1 MLSNCDAQDAQNM
14 PFHTHPHDPSVDKE
28 YENLTRAWKN
38 ELIDNTP
45 TSPNSNYM
53 RFAWMRLMDHYL
65 DQHWLDSKQM
75 LQCAQAW
82 SARDEIDIAEAV
94 RTMNVLS
101 LKSMQRSLDA
111 RQELLQ
117 AMSDPDI
124 MGFDAPRHTSYNG
137 RFSSVTSS
145 TTSLEVEDNDVH
157 APLLVKHGNVPS
169 EEANTQLSDE
179 AIITTTDEKQEETPE
194 SREAVLEEVS
204 LEDNSEL
211 AGEVKSRRKFYEEE
225 EVNNRIT
232 YDDESHF
239 DSYEYARSIS
249 SSMSSPNLLSST
261 RYGGLASRK
270 YESYYQKLHE
280 NSSWKEMDVNDERSS
295 LISDNNDNSDSI
307 YSHDSDISSPLGSGV
322 QWKSWFVGNDNN
334 HTATG
339 FANEKVETDA
349 SFSDFHPEYK
359 KKQSFLMIRS
369 ESSISAFRPISNNLA
384 PRCQVSQSSEYL
396 VPTSPLILTK
406 SKSFPTKTALNEA
419 TTSSSSSSPPPVP
432 NHKGNSMIRSIVS
445 KKVSLSK
452 FFGNKKS
459 SSPS

>member
-1 MLSNCDAQDAQNM
+1 MLSNYDAQDAQNV

-45 TSPNSNYM
+45 TTPNNEYM

-82 SARDEIDIAEAV
+82 SARDEIDISEAV
-94 RTMNVLS
+94 RTMNILS

-117 AMSDPDI
+117 ALSDPDI
-124 MGFDAPRHTSYNG
+124 MGFDAPQQNSSYNK
-137 RFSSVTSS
+137 RFSSASSS
-145 TTSLEVEDNDVH
+145 TNSLEVEDNDVH
-157 APLLVKHGNVPS
+157 APLLIKHSNKTLG
-169 EEANTQLSDE
+169 ETDTQLSDE
-179 AIITTTDEKQEETPE
+179 AIITTADTKQEEATDGK
-194 SREAVLEEVS
+194 EADLQEVS
-204 LEDNSEL
+204 LEDNAESDE
-211 AGEVKSRRKFYEEE
+211 EVKSRHKYFEEE
-225 EVNNRIT
+225 EEG
-232 YDDESHF
+232 DDSVSHGK
-239 DSYEYARSIS
+239 SYEYARSIS
-249 SSMSSPNLLSST
+249 SSMSSPNLPSST
-261 RYGGLASRK
+261 RYGGLSSRK
-270 YESYYQKLHE
+270 YESYFQKLHE
-280 NSSWKEMDVNDERSS
+280 KSSWKEIDVNNDESS
-295 LISDNNDNSDSI
+295 LLSNDNNNCDSI

-322 QWKSWFVGNDNN
+322 QWKSWFVGNDNSQPDID
-334 HTATG
+334 

-359 KKQSFLMIRS
+359 KQQSYLMVRS

-396 VPTSPLILTK
+396 VPTPLVITK
-406 SKSFPTKTALNEA
+406 SKSFPTKAALNEV
-419 TTSSSSSSPPPVP
+419 TSSSSPPPVP
-432 NHKGNSMIRSIVS
+432 NHKSNFMIRSIVS

-452 FFGNKKS
+452 LFGSKKS
-459 SSPS
+459 SS

>member
-1 MLSNCDAQDAQNM
+1 MLSNCDAQDAQNI

-117 AMSDPDI
+117 AMSDPDL
-124 MGFDAPRHTSYNG
+124 MGFDAPRHTSYND

-157 APLLVKHGNVPS
+157 APLLVKHGNIPS
-169 EEANTQLSDE
+169 EETNAPLFDE
-179 AIITTTDEKQEETPE
+179 AIITTTDEKQEETTD
-194 SREAVLEEVS
+194 SRETALEEIS
-204 LEDNSEL
+204 LEDNSKSS
-211 AGEVKSRRKFYEEE
+211 GEVKSRRNYEEEE
-225 EVNNRIT
+225 EVNNRTT
-232 YDDESHF
+232 YDDDTHF

-261 RYGGLASRK
+261 RYGGLATRK

-280 NSSWKEMDVNDERSS
+280 NSSWKEMDVNNDESS
-295 LISDNNDNSDSI
+295 LMSDNNDNTESI
-307 YSHDSDISSPLGSGV
+307 YSHDSEISSPLGSGV
-322 QWKSWFVGNDNN
+322 QWKSWFVGNDSNQS
-334 HTATG
+334 TTG

-349 SFSDFHPEYK
+349 SFSDFHPEYRK
-359 KKQSFLMIRS
+359 QQSFLMVRS

-384 PRCQVSQSSEYL
+384 PRCQVSQSSDNL
-396 VPTSPLILTK
+396 VPTSPLVLTK
-406 SKSFPTKTALNEA
+406 SKSFPTKAALNEA
-419 TTSSSSSSPPPVP
+419 TSSSPPPVP
-432 NHKGNSMIRSIVS
+432 NQKSNFMIRSIVS

-452 FFGNKKS
+452 LFGSKKS
-459 SSPS
+459 SSS